1 MNTTA
6 TPDTIPALTLPLRGR
21 ALIEASAGTGKTWT
35 LTGIILR
42 LLLETPTA
50 PRDIIATT
58 FTRKAAAEMQ
68 HRVRDRLD
76 TLRERLK
83 TLAAA
88 YAADD
93 HLLDDDDALAARLG
107 AQLDRAGETDPIN
120 RHLILAPVQAEG
132 LDGLIHLIRRI
143 EDTHIA
149 LDELTIG
156 TLDSICQ
163 RWLAENALETGSDEH
178 LHINEH
184 SSADIDTIHDHLRR
198 IRHELA
204 AAHPAAY
211 ARLIAGGGLRDSDA
225 YLGAVAAAT
234 RNNEAAITPV
244 TPPDAADSAAA
255 RAALRDL
262 DPALIADWQTLTDSD
277 ALLAATRKDAAWK
290 KHRAALPALIAQL
303 CDNRPLDDAC
313 TALAAGI
320 LDPKFNKG
328 HDALAARYHDHPLTT
343 LLRAALTHQHDH
355 DTLDAAATAALITAV
370 RAELPAAREQ
380 RGETTFN
387 DKITRL
393 NRALEGPH
401 GAALAR
407 YLTHRYPVM
416 LVDESQDL
424 NHDQAQLLEN
434 TYLREDTAP
443 PHGLLLL
450 VGDPKQAIYGFRGG
464 DVANYNRLKAHIAP
478 ADRHQLLTNHRS
490 AANLIAAHNE
500 HYTHNGNDR
509 LGDNIH
515 YHPARAASLKNRIV
529 DCHGDPIAAPL
540 IWMDSGANS
549 NEETDRIAAI
559 TAQLLAETSPY
570 ARRNDDGSLSR
581 IRPADIQILMRG
593 NNSLLLLQ
601 HKLHRHGIDSEL
613 RHEQNL
619 FTGSVARAFADLLA
633 AIRDP
638 ENSAHHNRLLSG
650 PYYNKTQADLDR
662 LAAIEQGEAKAG
674 DGEYTLADLR
684 AALNRARAQW
694 QTNGLLAAL
703 GPLLDHPKHSI
714 WQTLAAAPY
723 PDNHRHLLDLRHIQQ
738 LLAERPP
745 EQNPAHYSR
754 WWQRQLADPPQAD
767 WAIVPPLPGS
777 DAVRL
782 LTIHKAKGLQ
792 APIVILAPGGS
803 NKGGNRDSG
812 VRLYPVRA
820 DGRLSLSPCK
830 PEDAAQQEND
840 RYEDEENRRLHY
852 VGITRAEDLLIIAKR
867 SKNPAKPGE
876 ALYRSR
882 AESPHSRELPADAT
896 LSQHERVLP
905 AATAETPA
913 AAPNGEAEP
922 WPRKHYYGWQRTSFT
937 ALNRDTADNTAVNL
951 ADYAAAEPH
960 DGAAAEHP
968 AGADIRYTFPRGP
981 AAGSYLHAILEH
993 THGDRRAA
1001 WRKTLIR
1008 HAAEWQ
1014 IELDDSGLDACEH
1027 WLADIYAACCPQ
1039 SGISLAASKRG
1050 ACRSEYGFSLALDDR
1065 DPANIDRID
1074 ALFTACGLPLGL
1086 KKNHKHYRYL
1096 RGEIDHLYQH
1106 ENRYYILDYKSN
1118 HLGDSPAAYNAAA
1131 LKQAMDDH
1139 HYWLQAA
1146 IYQVALHRLLQ
1157 TRLPDYDP
1165 ETHLGG
1171 VEYLYLRGVNSAD
1184 RTSGGLGHRYPTGF
1198 ILALDRE
1205 LGRPP
1210 ACQPAPRHP

>member
-1 MNTTA
+1 MNT
-6 TPDTIPALTLPLRGR
+6 PPALTLPLRGR

-42 LLLETPTA
+42 LLLETATA

-83 TLAAA
+83 NIADAYLA
-88 YAADD
+88 DQT
-93 HLLDDDDALAARLG
+93 LLDDDDALAARLG

-120 RHLILAPVQAEG
+120 RHLILAPVQTEG

-143 EDTHIA
+143 EDTRIA

-178 LHINEH
+178 LQINEH

-198 IRHELA
+198 LRHELA
-204 AAHPAAY
+204 AAHPAEY
-211 ARLIAGGGLRDSDA
+211 ARLIAGGGLHDSDA

-303 CDNRPLDDAC
+303 CDNRPLDEAS

-343 LLRAALTHQHDH
+343 LLRAALAHQHDH

-424 NHDQAQLLEN
+424 NHDQARLLEN

-443 PHGLLLL
+443 PRSFLLL

-464 DVANYNRLKAHIAP
+464 DVANYNRLKQHIAP

-500 HYTHNGNDR
+500 HYSHHNNDR

-515 YHPARAASLKNRIV
+515 YHPASAANLKNRIV
-529 DCHGDPIAAPL
+529 DHHGNPIAAPL
-540 IWMDSGANS
+540 IWMDSGQNQD
-549 NEETDRIAAI
+549 EETDKIAAL
-559 TAQLLAETSPY
+559 TAQLLAATSPY

-581 IRPADIQILMRG
+581 IRPRDIQILMRS
-593 NNSLLLLQ
+593 NNGLVTLQ
-601 HKLHRHGIDSEL
+601 QKLHRHGIDSEL
-613 RHEQNL
+613 QHEQNL

-650 PYYNKTQADLDR
+650 PYYNKTQADLDH
-662 LAAIEQGEAKAG
+662 LAAIEQGENEAAA
-674 DGEYTLADLR
+674 DEYTLADLR

-694 QTNGLLAAL
+694 QSGGLLAAL
-703 GPLLDHPKHSI
+703 TPLLDHPKHSI

-767 WAIVPPLPGS
+767 WATVPPLPGTN
-777 DAVRL
+777 AVQL

-812 VRLYPVRA
+812 VRLYPVR
-820 DGRLSLSPCK
+820 DGDRLSLSPCK
-830 PEDAAQQEND
+830 PEGAAKTENE
-840 RYEDEENRRLHY
+840 RHEDEEDRRLHY

-867 SKNPAKPGE
+867 HKSPAKPSE
-876 ALYRSR
+876 ALYQSQ
-882 AESPHSRELPADAT
+882 AESPHSQILPEGVS

-905 AATAETPA
+905 AATVETPA

-937 ALNRDTADNTAVNL
+937 ALSRDTDNHTAIDL
-951 ADYAAAEPH
+951 ADYAIAEPRDSAAETPP
-960 DGAAAEHP
+960 DD
-968 AGADIRYTFPRGP
+968 ADIRYTFPRGP

-993 THGDRRAA
+993 THGDRRAD
-1001 WRKTLIR
+1001 WRQTLSR

-1014 IELDDSGLDACEH
+1014 IPLDDAGLSACEQ
-1027 WLADIYAACCPQ
+1027 WLADIYAAQCPQ

-1050 ACRSEYGFSLALDDR
+1050 AHRSEYSFSLALDDR

-1106 ENRYYILDYKSN
+1106 GGRYYILDYKSN
-1118 HLGDSPAAYNAAA
+1118 HLGDNPAAYNAAA

-1184 RTSGGLGHRYPTGF
+1184 RTNGGLGHRYPTDF

-1205 LGRPP
+1205 LGYQNPY
-1210 ACQPAPRHP
+1210 PRQTA